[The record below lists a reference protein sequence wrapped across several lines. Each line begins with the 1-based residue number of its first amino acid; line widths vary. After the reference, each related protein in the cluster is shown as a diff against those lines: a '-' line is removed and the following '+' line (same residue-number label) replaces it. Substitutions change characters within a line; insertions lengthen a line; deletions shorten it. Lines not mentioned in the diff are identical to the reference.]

1 MPVVPVGV
9 TSGVM
14 ERWHVAV
21 TGSGNRQPIGG
32 LECQAMI
39 RDQRYRRLQFRSF
52 EFQAFYHSVTVIE
65 ILY

>member
-1 MPVVPVGV
+1 
-9 TSGVM
+9 M

-21 TGSGNRQPIGG
+21 TGSGNRQSIGG

-52 EFQAFYHSVTVIE
+52 EFQAFYHSVTAIE